1 MRLRKGLIMR
11 ALPVLLA
18 ALLLIIRLPRDFA
31 GAELTAPLPTFGP
44 SPDASDYAEDTGTA
58 LFVNSHERETFSPG
72 RTVRYLFTPASAD
85 EYVFL
90 SFPSGE
96 SAQPLVSARLMR
108 ASDGEQVAE
117 SMEKEG
123 FRIACA
129 LEADETY
136 ELEITAETAGE
147 LAVEVML
154 SARGRS
160 FENPI
165 SLPDET
171 VRYAKTIVRP
181 RDVHWF
187 SFSAPVDG
195 WYSIRTEQT
204 GGVMLDTQGLLMDS
218 EGNLLAENDDI
229 LFPGDANFMIQR
241 ELTAGETYLVRIS
254 AFSNLTG
261 AYRLVLTM
269 PEENQALPEAVNL
282 SRHDLLLD
290 VDQEYTLSASVS
302 PGDALGELVYASS
315 DAAVASVEPDG
326 TVTGVS
332 AGEATIWVF
341 SYGEVSDRCSVTVR
355 PVEVTDMRIEEE
367 SLFLYAEEQATLSP
381 VFEPANASDQS
392 VKYISGDESVVTVSP
407 YGVLTGISK
416 GETTITAV
424 SSDGSFTD
432 TVSVVVSGVR
442 PVYRALIIGEHS
454 YEDSVRTGG
463 LNTAEGIYD
472 LMLNQQIG
480 GAAYR
485 AMLLVDSTREEIEA
499 GIREAFAGAKET
511 DISLLYINCHGAYE
525 DGTAFIRLH
534 DESRI
539 SVDELE
545 ALLSPVPGK
554 IVLLLDFC
562 QSGAFIGAGGDFAED
577 ARTALT
583 DEKYIV
589 IASASADEDSYR
601 RSFAGGD
608 EEKTT
613 AAIMGRSLAEGAGWD
628 LIYDRSVS
636 MKADADRNGLV
647 TAGELFEY
655 TKKRVAHYLT
665 GTGVTQTVHLWASD
679 AQIVIFGRNN

>member
-18 ALLLIIRLPRDFA
+18 ALLIIQLPRDFA
-31 GAELTAPLPTFGP
+31 GAELTAPLSTIAPLPG
-44 SPDASDYAEDTGTA
+44 ASDDAEETGTA
-58 LFVNSHERETFSPG
+58 LFVNSHERESFEPG
-72 RTVRYLFTPASAD
+72 TTVRYLFTPSSAD
-85 EYVFL
+85 EYVFR

-96 SAQPLVSARLMR
+96 AEQPLVSARLMR
-108 ASDGEQVAE
+108 ASDGEPVAQ
-117 SMEKEG
+117 SMKAEG

-187 SFSAPVDG
+187 SFIAPVDG

-204 GGVMLDTQGLLMDS
+204 GGVMLDTRGLLMDS

-229 LFPGDANFMIQR
+229 LFPGDANFMIQQ
-241 ELTAGETYLVRIS
+241 ELTAGETYFVRIS

-261 AYRLVLTM
+261 PYRLVLTM
-269 PEENQALPEAVNL
+269 PEENQALPEAIDL
-282 SRHDLLLD
+282 SRHDLLMD

-302 PGDALGELVYASS
+302 PRGAFGELVYASS

-326 TVTGVS
+326 TITGVS
-332 AGEATIWVF
+332 AGKATIWVF
-341 SYGEVSDRCSVTVR
+341 SYGEISDRCSVTVR
-355 PVEVTDMRIEEE
+355 PVEVTGMHIEEE

-381 VFEPANASDQS
+381 VFEPANASDQA
-392 VKYISGDESVVTVSP
+392 VEYISGDESVVTVSP
-407 YGVLTGISK
+407 YGVLTGVSK

-432 TVSVVVSGVR
+432 TVSVIVSGVR
-442 PVYRALIIGEHS
+442 PVYRALILGEHS

-472 LMLNQQIG
+472 LMMSQQIG
-480 GAAYR
+480 GAAYQ
-485 AMLLVDSTREEIEA
+485 AMLLVDSTRDEIEA

-539 SVDELE
+539 SVDELD

-562 QSGAFIGAGGDFAED
+562 QSGAFIGAGGDFA
-577 ARTALT
+577 AGAQTALT

-665 GTGVTQTVHLWASD
+665 GTGVTQTVHLWTAD
-679 AQIVIFGRNN
+679 DQIVIFGRNN